1 MKVIGRTSLVL
12 VLALVAWTGI
22 GAQGV
27 APQAPPSATTET
39 SEGYQGEE
47 AEQFLTRAR
56 IARVQGMSEGVT
68 APRRM
73 TLELDGVT
81 RSALFK
87 TINEERPG
95 ITQLARGQT
104 EVNFVDTWRTEVAA
118 YIVDR
123 MIGLGWVPATVER
136 EYRGQTGSLQWWVEG
151 AMPEAQ
157 RVRDKIRPPDPLMWS
172 QQQFTMELFDN
183 LIYNVDRHLN
193 NVLVTKTF
201 ELRLIDHS
209 RSFRTSPTLRPKHT
223 LTRFSRS
230 VLAGIGTLERDAL
243 RARIGRYVSTSRI
256 DALLQRRDAI
266 VALAAKL
273 VAERGE
279 DVVLFP

>member
-1 MKVIGRTSLVL
+1 MKTLTRASVLLVL
-12 VLALVAWTGI
+12 GLAAWTGV
-22 GAQGV
+22 GAQGT
-27 APQAPPSATTET
+27 APQAPASATTET

-47 AEQFLTRAR
+47 AERFLTLAR
-56 IARVQGMSEGVT
+56 ITRVQGMSEGVT

-81 RSALFK
+81 RTALFK

-95 ITQLARGQT
+95 ITQLGSGQV
-104 EVNFVDTWRTEVAA
+104 EVNFSDTWRTEVAA

-136 EYRGQTGSLQWWVEG
+136 QYRGQSGSVQWWVEG

-157 RVRDKIRPPDPLMWS
+157 RMRDKIRPPDSLMWS
-172 QQQFTMELFDN
+172 QQMLTMELFDN

-193 NVLVTKTF
+193 NVLVTKSF

-209 RSFRTSPTLRPKHT
+209 RAFRTSQTLKPDHK

-230 VLAGIGTLERDAL
+230 LLAAIGTLERDAL
-243 RARIGRYVSTSRI
+243 RTRIGRYVSASRI
-256 DALLQRRDAI
+256 DALLKRRDAI